1 MVGNTECSKL
11 STSESI
17 KSKTIDFLRKHGFDE
32 SYIAVCWQAYAD
44 IYIESYLEG
53 FKECREELFIEDI
66 RHLSQ
71 TLQITPHQVMNGLDI
86 PYDMQ
91 KRFMEKL

>member
-1 MVGNTECSKL
+1 MVCNTECSKL

-44 IYIESYLEG
+44 IYIESYW
-53 FKECREELFIEDI
+53 C
-66 RHLSQ
+66 
-71 TLQITPHQVMNGLDI
+71 
-86 PYDMQ
+86 
-91 KRFMEKL
+91 